1 MEIPRTIA
9 VVPLKHHTV
18 SSFDEIR
25 KISLDFA
32 IKGIETISQ
41 LPRGETK
48 IPLRFIYMSSS
59 GSVREDEGGK
69 KPFYLGE
76 YTLMRVRH
84 PIFCFSPIVYVC
96 LLHLSDLTDNI
107 TKQGEAE
114 SRILQFARKSG
125 GKVQACVARP
135 GVITDKERDGMYK
148 KIRVSMAAL
157 MGIPRVEVDIAAMA
171 LLEVGLRD
179 GGLEMEVFENEDLVR
194 IGRVVGGGDGK

>member
-1 MEIPRTIA
+1 MKGGRSLSILE
-9 VVPLKHHTV
+9 
-18 SSFDEIR
+18 SIR
-25 KISLDFA
+25 LCEF
-32 IKGIETISQ
+32 
-41 LPRGETK
+41 
-48 IPLRFIYMSSS
+48 
-59 GSVREDEGGK
+59 
-69 KPFYLGE
+69 
-76 YTLMRVRH
+76 RH

-194 IGRVVGGGDGK
+194 IGRGVGGGDGK